1 MLRGALPPSHMTFS
15 PRSYVTNKIY
25 ISTSTIRKT
34 PHWHSGELG
43 CVTQQTKSHELL
55 TMWSQDSSKTLYLRS

>member
-25 ISTSTIRKT
+25 ISTSTIRKVPT
-34 PHWHSGELG
+34 LAQWGIRMCDPTNQ
-43 CVTQQTKSHELL
+43 VT
-55 TMWSQDSSKTLYLRS
+55 